1 MGEKTTASSSN
12 QFPSAGVFKKSVFA
26 FLSGM
31 YAQEPHCQFESSF
44 FHLSLL
50 LGEILICKMDVMGI
64 TYLIELF

>member
-12 QFPSAGVFKKSVFA
+12 QFPSAGVKKRVFA

-44 FHLSLL
+44 FHLFLL